1 MIGLGETGRCD
12 VIGAKYNPIL
22 ACHAPSEC
30 GNITR
35 LCPVLFES
43 ARESSVFC
51 FLVLHH

>member
-1 MIGLGETGRCD
+1 MIDLGETGRCD
-12 VIGAKYNPIL
+12 VIGAKYNLIF

-35 LCPVLFES
+35 LCPTLFES

-51 FLVLHH
+51 LLVLLH